1 MNNTSIYHAG
11 DNIGGVYEV
20 HQCLTGGMGNVYLC
34 LDLEK
39 HEPYALKT
47 FHSRTYMDQDVRK
60 TFEREITTW
69 IALENHPNIVRCFSM
84 NIFDGQ
90 PFMIL
95 EWVSCDEHRGSDL
108 RSWVEWGPLDLR
120 TALEIVID
128 VARGLAHAQQ
138 KQPGIVHCDLKP
150 DNILIDDGRVAKITD
165 FGLARIFQSTP
176 LPVPQD
182 RRAPG
187 RFQAVHADRSIV
199 GTPAYMAPEQW
210 RGAAL
215 DVRTD
220 LYALGCILYEMVM
233 GHWVFD
239 GSTLTGFRRNHLEAD
254 IPHLSGNHSFPPM
267 LDAVFDRCL
276 AKNPNDRFA
285 SVEELLYHVTDL
297 YFQEFSAL
305 PRVTGSRN
313 GFTAIDFN
321 NRGSTY
327 ARLQFYDE
335 ALHDFDA
342 AIAHDSNYA
351 IAYVNRG
358 SVYAALDRRDD
369 ALENYTHALAIDPTD
384 PLTYLLRGQAY
395 AGIDEHRAAL
405 ADYTQ
410 AIKLEPTDATFYC
423 WRGKTYLALRKPDR
437 ALADFSIATMLN
449 PEYVEAYY
457 ETGTMLA
464 HQGKLHEA
472 LSYFKKAAQFGSVEA
487 LRQIAKIGEQLPT
500 HETVSIPLQDRSLV
514 LSNYA

>member
-1 MNNTSIYHAG
+1 MNNASTYQSG
-11 DNIGGVYEV
+11 DLIGGVYEV

-34 LDLEK
+34 LDRAQ

-47 FHSRTYMDQDVRK
+47 LHSRACMNQDLRK

-84 NIFDGQ
+84 NVFDGR

-95 EWVSCDEHRGSDL
+95 EWVSCDEQRGSDL
-108 RSWVEWGPLDLR
+108 RSWVESGPLDLR
-120 TALEIVID
+120 TALEVVID
-128 VARGLAHAQQ
+128 IARGLAHAQE
-138 KQPGIVHCDLKP
+138 KQPGIVHCDIKP

-165 FGLARIFQSTP
+165 FGLARIFQSTS
-176 LPVPQD
+176 LCVPQD
-182 RRAPG
+182 KHAPG
-187 RFQAVHADRSIV
+187 RLQTVREDRHIV

-210 RGAAL
+210 RGGRL

-220 LYALGCILYEMVM
+220 LYALGCVLYEMVT

-239 GSTLTGFRRNHLEAD
+239 GSTLTGFRRNHLEAE
-254 IPHLSGNHSFPPM
+254 IPHLSGEHNVPPM

-276 AKNPNDRFA
+276 AKKPDDRFA

-327 ARLQFYDE
+327 ARLQFYTE
-335 ALHDFDA
+335 ALRDFDA

-358 SVYAALDRRDD
+358 SVSAALDRYED
-369 ALENYTHALAIDPTD
+369 ALYDYTHALAIDPTD
-384 PLTYLLRGQAY
+384 SLIYLLRGQAY
-395 AGIDEHRAAL
+395 VGINEHHAAL
-405 ADYTQ
+405 IDYTQ
-410 AIKLEPTDATFYC
+410 AIKLEPTDAAFYY
-423 WRGKTYLALRKPDR
+423 WRAKTYLMLCKPDR

-449 PEYVEAYY
+449 PEYTAAYY
-457 ETGTMLA
+457 DTGIMLKQ
-464 HQGKLHEA
+464 QGKLHA
-472 LSYFKKAAQFGSVEA
+472 GLAYFKKAAEFGSVDA
-487 LRQIAKIGEQLPT
+487 LRQIARVAEQLQTP
-500 HETVSIPLQDRSLV
+500 ETLDVPVPNRALAL
-514 LSNYA
+514 A